1 MLLLLIISYGNVA
14 TGIGSGAGAGAVVG
28 DDDSYCISSSTVDLF
43 IPSMTVVGVSAGKI
57 KLTFDN
63 FHKKY
68 HEYLRI
74 ELGFS
79 SK

>member
-14 TGIGSGAGAGAVVG
+14 TGIGSGAGAVVG
-28 DDDSYCISSSTVDLF
+28 DDDNYCVSSGFVDIF
-43 IPSMTVVGVSAGKI
+43 IPSMTIVRVSAEKI

-68 HEYLRI
+68 HGYLNI

-79 SK
+79 TK